1 MTCEVEPVGHEM
13 TVVVWGEG
21 RKYPASNTEGAKSV
35 WIDHKICQVELVKKD
50 GSVETIYE
58 NKILKIVP
66 GERIRTFSAGGGAVG
81 PPLERDPVAVVNDV
95 LNEKVSVEGARVEYG
110 VVIDPKMLQVDEA
123 ATTKLRAKSR
133 DTGHHGV

>member
-35 WIDHKICQVELVKKD
+35 WIDHKICQVELIKKD

-81 PPLERDPVAVVNDV
+81 PPLERDPKAVADDV

-110 VVIDPKMLQVDEA
+110 VVIDPATLQVDEA
-123 ATTKLRAKSR
+123 RTTKLRAESR
-133 DTGHHGV
+133 DTVHHGV